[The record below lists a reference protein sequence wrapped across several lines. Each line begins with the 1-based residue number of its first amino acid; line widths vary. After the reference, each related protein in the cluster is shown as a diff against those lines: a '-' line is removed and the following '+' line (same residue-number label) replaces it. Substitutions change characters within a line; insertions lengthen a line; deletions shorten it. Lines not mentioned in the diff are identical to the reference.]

1 MITWGSA
8 DLIFT
13 NTTDYPIRIE
23 AEIVEDRVVIRLI
36 GTDNND
42 YYVAIDTEVV
52 EHRPITLHQTM
63 VENKGYAE
71 GDVLVEGIVGY
82 DVIVY
87 RNMYEKETN
96 RELSSSILTY
106 GSYDKRNEV
115 IVSIYIP
122 EIDLEDST
130 ESTESSEPSTANT
143 EE

>member
-1 MITWGSA
+1 M
-8 DLIFT
+8 
-13 NTTDYPIRIE
+13 
-23 AEIVEDRVVIRLI
+23 VRLI

-63 VENKGYAE
+63 VQDKGYSE

-87 RNMYEKETN
+87 RNLHEKETN
-96 RELSSSILTY
+96 RELSSSVLTY

-115 IVSIYIP
+115 VVSIFVPSVDP
-122 EIDLEDST
+122 EDPTDPTDPT
-130 ESTESSEPSTANT
+130 EPADPSEPSTEPST
-143 EE
+143 EPSAATE